1 MNTPFPIL
9 PNLPLFKFCPTHLSF
24 TSNTHPTFLSVV
36 LSHWPN
42 GWSRH
47 VWCAILLNGNRDLHM
62 SSFGTLVPE
71 WPRCVFYA
79 TKQGVKVPEVWHI
92 MWFFTGTQILYHTH
106 TQTHTQTHTHTHT
119 HTNTHTHTHTH
130 THTQGPVDRHAHINI
145 YLHHLLCAHSSYL
158 FTLIDSMNNSLI
170 SKIYFPQWV
179 FFSKII
185 HS

>member
-9 PNLPLFKFCPTHLSF
+9 PNLPPFQILSNPPLSPPT
-24 TSNTHPTFLSVV
+24 PTPTVLSVV
-36 LSHWPN
+36 LSLWLN

-47 VWCAILLNGNRDLHM
+47 IWCAILLNDNRDLHM
-62 SSFGTLVPE
+62 SSLGTLVPE
-71 WPRCVFYA
+71 GSRCAFYA

-92 MWFFTGTQILYHTH
+92 LWFFTGTQILY
-106 TQTHTQTHTHTHT
+106 Q
-119 HTNTHTHTHTH
+119 THTHTHTH
-130 THTQGPVDRHAHINI
+130 THTRTHARTHARTHTQGPVDWHAHINI
-145 YLHHLLCAHSSYL
+145 YLHHQLCAHSSYL

-179 FFSKII
+179 FFSKTI

>member
-36 LSHWPN
+36 LSLWLN
-42 GWSRH
+42 GWWRH
-47 VWCAILLNGNRDLHM
+47 IWCAISLNDNRDLHM
-62 SSFGTLVPE
+62 SSLGTLVRE
-71 WPRCVFYA
+71 GSRCVFYA
-79 TKQGVKVPEVWHI
+79 IKQGVKVPEVWHI
-92 MWFFTGTQILYHTH
+92 MWFFASTQILYHTH
-106 TQTHTQTHTHTHT
+106 TQTHTQ
-119 HTNTHTHTHTH
+119 
-130 THTQGPVDRHAHINI
+130 GPVDWHAHINV

-158 FTLIDSMNNSLI
+158 LTLIDSMNNSLI

-185 HS
+185 HL